1 MTDLPRLVPATQP
14 RSPRASHQLSIA
26 FETVPLRGMPQT
38 EHAKIIAHL
47 ADILLQAAGAATG
60 EPDDDER

>member
-1 MTDLPRLVPATQP
+1 
-14 RSPRASHQLSIA
+14 
-26 FETVPLRGMPQT
+26 MPQT